1 MDIFESLEN
10 LNVSEECFEDIVGLV
25 EEYLSET
32 NREMRYKAAKNSL
45 SQREEQAK
53 KVGKELGELVDK
65 HNYEPSGDMYLVQP
79 KGWPYG
85 NSKTVPEVEKKR
97 EEYTKALARVDK
109 AKDIINSKGEGKDY
123 VLAQGPSDRS
133 FSSHE
138 KIVKL
143 KNK

>member
-1 MDIFESLEN
+1 MEELFEN
-10 LNVSEECFEDIVGLV
+10 LRENVSEGCFNDIMGIV
-25 EEYLSET
+25 EEIINET
-32 NREMRYKAAKNSL
+32 SREIRYKAAQNSL
-45 SQREEQAK
+45 PQREEQVK

-97 EEYTKALARVDK
+97 EEYTKTLARRDK
-109 AKDIINSKGEGKDY
+109 AKDIVKTRGEGTDY
-123 VLAQGPSDRS
+123 VLPQGPSDRS

-138 KIVKL
+138 KIMKT
-143 KNK
+143 KKK